1 MRKLLL
7 ILSLLVATTLSAQDK
22 KYHGDGP
29 DDVLQYVPFASV
41 FALKALGV
49 ESESSWKRMGINVGA
64 SYVLS
69 AGVAWVLKHT
79 VKEERPDGTDDR
91 AFPSGHSTIAFAGAH
106 ALHKE
111 YGHLSPWISVAGYT
125 VATFTAV
132 DRVARNRQHWYDAVA
147 GAAIGI
153 LGTEAAYWLC
163 DKITGWNEKGNY
175 RVGVSPGG
183 ISLAIGL

>member
-91 AFPSGHSTIAFAGAH
+91 AFPSGHFWSTTKRCMNAPSMPYSFIH
-106 ALHKE
+106 RKCV
-111 YGHLSPWISVAGYT
+111 ST
-125 VATFTAV
+125 V
-132 DRVARNRQHWYDAVA
+132 
-147 GAAIGI
+147 
-153 LGTEAAYWLC
+153 E
-163 DKITGWNEKGNY
+163 
-175 RVGVSPGG
+175 
-183 ISLAIGL
+183 